1 MKPDSTPLLDGFRVI
16 DFTQYIPGPFAAQ
29 VLSDLGAD
37 VVKVER
43 IGGEPMRTAFGPLDT
58 DGVSPFYKTLNA
70 GKTVVELDLKIDAN
84 HATFRDLISV
94 ADVLIES
101 FRPGALKRLG
111 FDPVA
116 LRQSYP
122 ELVVCSISGYG
133 QNGPYRL
140 KAGHDLNYLAYTG
153 VLHSTGSIDTPIAPL
168 PQISD
173 YAGALQATTAILA
186 ALLRAKL
193 SRSGAYLDI
202 SLADTVLSWQSHAL
216 TSMTRSGYSFSRGNG
231 NESGGCADYH
241 IYQTADAKFVS
252 LAAQESMFWENF
264 CSAVGHQEWISR
276 QRESVPQ
283 VSLINEVTRLF
294 ASQPLSHWCN
304 LLDSID
310 CCFEPVLEPADII
323 SHPQVIARHLLSKN
337 DWPDPLIQ
345 VLRPTWID
353 DSAPKP
359 RPAPKYCSVSDVK
372 TAWDTKPS

>member
-1 MKPDSTPLLDGFRVI
+1 MSADSTPLLDGLRVI

-29 VLSDLGAD
+29 ILSDLGAN

-43 IGGEPMRTAFGPLDT
+43 VGGEPMRTAFGPLDT
-58 DGVSPFYKTLNA
+58 DGISPFYKTLNA

-116 LRQSYP
+116 LRQTYP
-122 ELVVCSISGYG
+122 KLIVCSISGYG

-153 VLHSTGSIDTPIAPL
+153 VLHSTGTIDEPIAPL

-173 YAGALQATTAILA
+173 YAGALQAATTILA
-186 ALLRAKL
+186 ALLRA
-193 SRSGAYLDI
+193 RSSNIGAYLDI

-283 VSLINEVTRLF
+283 VALINEVKRLF
-294 ASQPLSHWCN
+294 ESQPLNHWCN

-310 CCFEPVLEPADII
+310 CCFEPVLETADII
-323 SHPQVIARHLLSKN
+323 SHPQVIARHLLSEN

>member
-1 MKPDSTPLLDGFRVI
+1 MSADSTPLLDGLRVI

-29 VLSDLGAD
+29 ILSDLGAD
-37 VVKVER
+37 VLKVER
-43 IGGEPMRTAFGPLDT
+43 VGGEPMRTAFGPLDT
-58 DGVSPFYKTLNA
+58 DGISPFYKTLNA
-70 GKTVVELDLKIDAN
+70 GKTVVELDLKIDAD
-84 HATFRDLISV
+84 HTAFRDLIGV
-94 ADVLIES
+94 ADILIES
-101 FRPGALKRLG
+101 FRPGVLKRLG

-116 LRQSYP
+116 LRQTYP
-122 ELVVCSISGYG
+122 KLIVCSISGYG

-153 VLHSTGSIDTPIAPL
+153 VLHSTGTIDEPIAPL

-173 YAGALQATTAILA
+173 YAGALQAATTILA
-186 ALLRAKL
+186 ALLRT
-193 SRSGAYLDI
+193 RSSNIGAYLDI

-216 TSMTRSGYSFSRGNG
+216 TNMTRSGYSFSRGNG

-252 LAAQESMFWENF
+252 LAAQESIFWENF

-283 VSLINEVTRLF
+283 IALINEVTQLF
-294 ASQPLSHWCN
+294 ANQPLSHWCN

-310 CCFEPVLEPADII
+310 CCFEPVLETTDII

-337 DWPDPLIQ
+337 DWPDPLVQ
-345 VLRPTWID
+345 VLRPSWID

-359 RPAPKYCSVSDVK
+359 RPAPKHCGVSAVK
-372 TAWDTKPS
+372 TAWDAKPS